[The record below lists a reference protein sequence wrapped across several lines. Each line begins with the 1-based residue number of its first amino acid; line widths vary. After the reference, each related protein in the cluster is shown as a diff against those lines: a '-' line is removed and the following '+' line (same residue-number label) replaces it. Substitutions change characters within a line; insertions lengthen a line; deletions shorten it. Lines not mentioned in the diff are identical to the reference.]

1 MNVSLF
7 DISAQAGS
15 GSGKAIFAGNLPMMQ
30 RKDLK
35 SAQEKAERQQKAQGE
50 LAYWESRKTDLKGME
65 CDTLEDVAR
74 KLNHFHAIEDE
85 ITSVKV
91 RYNHEQMWHAMDEA
105 KEVGEK
111 IAEAA
116 EDLEPKT
123 GEERREDLAEEA
135 LGKDENKDGLPE
147 GLEEMQEDLEEQ
159 TEGTEELTEELVE
172 STEELAEEATEE
184 AKEQA
189 EEAVAQAEAKELAEE
204 EVEQAEA
211 KELAEGAA
219 AQAEA
224 KELAEGAITQ
234 ADSFAI
240 TEEDESARGF
250 ASYRRAIEIMAARR
264 KELDFYA

>member
-7 DISAQAGS
+7 DILAQAGS

-35 SAQEKAERQQKAQGE
+35 SAQEKAERQQEAQGE
-50 LAYWESRKTDLKGME
+50 LAYWEARKTDLKGME

-74 KLNHFHAIEDE
+74 KLNHFHAIEDG

-159 TEGTEELTEELVE
+159 TEDVEELTEGAEELTEELVE
-172 STEELAEEATEE
+172 GVEKATAQATEE
-184 AKEQA
+184 AA
-189 EEAVAQAEAKELAEE
+189 AQAEAKELAEE
-204 EVEQAEA
+204 E
-211 KELAEGAA
+211 A

-224 KELAEGAITQ
+224 KELAEGVTAQ
-234 ADSFAI
+234 ADSFVI